1 MGFQQGLSG
10 LNLSSK
16 ALDAIG
22 NNVANANTV
31 GFKSSQAHF
40 ADVYAA
46 SLAGGGSSQI
56 GIGGSVTNIAQQFT
70 QGNVTSTS
78 NALDL
83 AVNGNGFFRLSNGG
97 NISYTRNGQYQVDK
111 DGYIVNGSGVR
122 LTGYAADAT
131 GAIVP
136 GNFVDLQLL
145 TTNIAPAATT
155 ASQVQLNLDSRS
167 NAPTSMTHGTITGS
181 ATPAS
186 TSITA
191 ANNSFQI
198 QIDGYPTSGPVT
210 IDIPIKDYGTTA
222 ELAAAVQTA
231 INTNPTISAQNTL
244 VDVTLSTSGRL
255 VITSRSVGSLGSQ
268 GLGSSVSLTAV
279 AGDTGLTNLMGAAP
293 TTVSGADNFSG
304 TNTLS
309 YTGSTAQ
316 TIYDSLGNPHNLTM
330 YFVKSAQAN
339 TWQMYTSL
347 DGTFTGTN
355 TTAPATAGTLAGTNF
370 TANTNVDSGG
380 NLSVTVDGTTATVYL
395 PASGGTPYTVNT
407 LATALQSAINTAF
420 PGPAPAP
427 TATVSVSNGHLVIT
441 SDSTGGSSSVTVAAG
456 STINGLTTAALFG
469 GTEAVAAGVFT
480 GTYQVPAA
488 DSGGTMSIDIGAGP
502 VAVTI
507 PAGTYVDGAAYAAA
521 LQTAADQAFGTGVIS
536 VTENGSGLV
545 TIDTVPSGNIAA
557 VNDGSSQT
565 LSLSNLF
572 GTATPTATAGA
583 ASTTTLVPTA
593 TNLAFTAAG
602 ALSTS
607 MPLTQT
613 YTLTNGATSPLTFT
627 LDLTGTSQYGI
638 AFGVNQLL
646 QDGYTSG
653 RLSGISV
660 SSDGIIQGRYSNG
673 KSRNMGQ
680 LVLANF
686 NNPNGLQSLGGNQW
700 AESVESGQPIPGTP
714 GAGSLGVIQ
723 SASVEESNVDL
734 TAELVNMITQQRV
747 YQANAQTIKTQD
759 QVLQTLV
766 NLR

>member
-31 GFKSSQAHF
+31 GYKASQAQF

-46 SLAGGGSSQI
+46 SLAGGGGSQV
-56 GIGGSVTNIAQQFT
+56 GIGGSVSNIAQQFT

-83 AVNGNGFFRLSNGG
+83 AVNGNGFFRLSNNG
-97 NISYTRNGQYQVDK
+97 NITYTRNGQYQVDK
-111 DGYIVNGSGVR
+111 DGYIVNGNGVR

-136 GNFVDLQLL
+136 GNFVDLQML
-145 TTNIAPAATT
+145 TTNISPAATT
-155 ASQVQLNLDSRS
+155 ASTVQLNLDSRS
-167 NAPTSMTHGTITGS
+167 TAPTSMTHGSITGS
-181 ATPAS
+181 ATPS
-186 TSITA
+186 TLDITA
-191 ANNSFQI
+191 GNNSFQI
-198 QIDGYPTSGPVT
+198 QVDGYPTSGPVT
-210 IDIPIKDYGTTA
+210 IDIPIATYTSAAALTT
-222 ELAAAVQTA
+222 AVQTA
-231 INTNPTISAQNTL
+231 INTHPTIAAQNTL
-244 VDVTLSTSGRL
+244 VDVTLSTSGRFI
-255 VITSRSVGSLGSQ
+255 ITSRSVGTLGSQ

-279 AGDTGLTNLMGAAP
+279 AGDNGLTDLMGAAP
-293 TTVSGADNFSG
+293 TAVSGVDNFSG

-316 TIYDSLGNPHNLTM
+316 TVYDSLGNPHNLTM
-330 YFVKSAQAN
+330 YFVKSSQAN

-347 DGTFTGTN
+347 DGTFTGN
-355 TTAPATAGTLAGTNF
+355 TTTSAATAGTLAGTGF
-370 TANTNVDSGG
+370 AANANVNAGG
-380 NLSVTVDGTTATVYL
+380 NLTVTIDGTAANVYL
-395 PASGGTPYTVNT
+395 PANPGYTVNT

-427 TATVSVSNGHLVIT
+427 TATVSVSGGHLVIT
-441 SDSTGGSSSVTVAAG
+441 SGSTGGSSSVTIAAG
-456 STINGLTTAALFG
+456 AGFGSLTTAALFG
-469 GTEAVAAGVFT
+469 GTGALGAGVYT
-480 GTYQVPAA
+480 GDYQNGSA
-488 DSGGTMSIDIGAGP
+488 DLGGTMTIDAGAAGT
-502 VAVTI
+502 ATVTI
-507 PAGTYVDGAAYAAA
+507 PAGTYDAATFAAA
-521 LQTAADQAFGTGVIS
+521 LQTAADQAFGAGVIA
-536 VTENGSGLV
+536 VTEGGGTV
-545 TIDTVPSGNIAA
+545 TIDTVPSGGIAA
-557 VNDGSSQT
+557 VSDGTAQA
-565 LSLSNLF
+565 LSLTNLF
-572 GTATPTATAGA
+572 GTGTPTATPGV
-583 ASTTTLVPTA
+583 ASTTTLTPTA
-593 TNLAFTAAG
+593 TTLSFTPAG
-602 ALSTS
+602 ALSTA
-607 MPLTQT
+607 MPINQS
-613 YTLTNGATSPLTFT
+613 YTLSNGATSPLAFT

-653 RLSGISV
+653 RLSGLSV
-660 SSDGIIQGRYSNG
+660 SADGIIQGRYSNG
-673 KSRNMGQ
+673 KTRNMGQ

-700 AESVESGQPIPGTP
+700 AESSESGQPIPGTP

-734 TAELVNMITQQRV
+734 TAELVAMITQQRV